1 MTFDELKIDQ
11 RLIKALEKHGI
22 TEPTK
27 VQESV
32 IKLMLDKKD
41 VIAKSQTGSG
51 KTMAYL
57 LPVFMTV
64 DTALRS
70 TQAIILTP
78 THELAVQVHNE
89 AEFLSKNSDMNVR
102 SALII
107 GGANITRQIERLK
120 ESRR

>member
-41 VIAKSQTGSG
+41 VIAKSQTGS
-51 KTMAYL
+51 
-57 LPVFMTV
+57 
-64 DTALRS
+64 
-70 TQAIILTP
+70 
-78 THELAVQVHNE
+78 
-89 AEFLSKNSDMNVR
+89 
-102 SALII
+102 
-107 GGANITRQIERLK
+107 
-120 ESRR
+120 